1 MDVRA
6 WVVGVSEAAVKIV
19 LVVPAHNEAGR
30 IGTML
35 DAYSNYFLQ
44 KKDLQMQY
52 IVVLNGCTDNTLA
65 VVQERQLTTIQII
78 DLPEAGK
85 GLAIKAG
92 FQRAL
97 KGDADLIGFVDA
109 DMATKP
115 EQFDELIEHIGNY
128 DGIIASRYMK
138 ESKIDPP
145 RPAIKE
151 WGRRLVY
158 QPFVWALFVMRFQDY
173 QCGAKLFKRAIIERI
188 TPQLTM
194 RQWAFDVELLYLCKR
209 DSFTIKEWPT
219 IWHDQTD
226 SKLKI
231 RSGFVMLGSLMRLR
245 WRYSKLGQWLSSTAK
260 D

>member
-1 MDVRA
+1 M
-6 WVVGVSEAAVKIV
+6 KIA
-19 LVVPAHNEAGR
+19 LVVPAHNEASR
-30 IGTML
+30 IGAML
-35 DAYSNYFLQ
+35 DAYDNYFSQ
-44 KKDLQMQY
+44 KKDLRMHY
-52 IVVLNGCTDNTLA
+52 IVVLNGCTDNTLE
-65 VVQERQLTTIQII
+65 VVQKRQLSTIQII

-92 FQRAL
+92 FQAAL

-109 DMATKP
+109 DMATQP
-115 EQFDELIEHIGNY
+115 QQFDDLITHLDND

-138 ESKIDPP
+138 DSKIYPP

-158 QPFVWALFVMRFQDY
+158 QPLVWVLFGMRFKDY
-173 QCGAKLFKRAIIERI
+173 QCGAKLFRKKVIERV

-209 DSFTIKEWPT
+209 DGFTIKEWPT
-219 IWHDQTD
+219 TWHDQAD

-231 RSGFVMLGSLMRLR
+231 KSGFVMLGSLMRLR
-245 WRYSKLGQWLSSTAK
+245 WRHSKLAQWLSSTAK